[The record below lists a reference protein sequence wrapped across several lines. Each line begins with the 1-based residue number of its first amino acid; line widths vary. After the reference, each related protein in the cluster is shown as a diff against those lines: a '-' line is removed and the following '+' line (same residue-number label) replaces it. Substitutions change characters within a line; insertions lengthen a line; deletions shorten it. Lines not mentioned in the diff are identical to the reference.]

1 MKTTSTTITWV
12 EIIVKMKLRKF
23 LES

>member
-23 LES
+23 L